1 MKGIYKGD
9 CMCTLKDKI
18 NVLESMIVLDLDKT
32 LLNSENQIS
41 EYTVNVLAQYKA
53 NGGQIVI
60 ATGRAITRSR
70 KYAEQIGAVGLI
82 TLNGSVTYCNNEII
96 AQTPIDKEK
105 VYDMVQ
111 RLMAIDGMS
120 MSVCYPDYMI
130 TSNPKFAVP
139 GVNDYN
145 DMKEFSLD
153 EIQNIKA
160 FSMNYEAMD
169 AIDYDFYGCR
179 KITSQKEEGFHVIA
193 CKDVDKINGIK
204 VLCDYLGIS
213 IENTIAFGDDYN
225 DLQMLKQC
233 GIGVA
238 MANASEMVKDEA
250 NTVAL
255 SNNEDGVGVW
265 LNQYFNLNI

>member
-1 MKGIYKGD
+1 M
-9 CMCTLKDKI
+9 I
-18 NVLESMIVLDLDKT
+18 NIAESMIVLDLDKT

-41 EYTVNVLAQYKA
+41 EYTVNVLKKYKDC
-53 NGGQIVI
+53 GGRIVV

-70 KYAEQIGAVGLI
+70 KYVEQIGAVGLI
-82 TLNGSVTYCNNEII
+82 TLNGSVTYYNNEII
-96 AQTPIDKEK
+96 AQTPIDREK

-120 MSVCYPDYMI
+120 MAVCYPDYMI

-145 DMKEFSLD
+145 DMKQFSLD

-160 FSMNYEAMD
+160 FSSNYEAMD
-169 AIDYDFYGCR
+169 AIDYDSYGCR

-204 VLCDYLGIS
+204 VLCNHLGIN
-213 IENTIAFGDDYN
+213 IKNTIAFGDGTN
-225 DLQMLKQC
+225 DIDLFELADESYAMENAVEELKQIATAV
-233 GIGVA
+233 IG
-238 MANASEMVKDEA
+238 
-250 NTVAL
+250 
-255 SNNEDGVGVW
+255 SNNEDGVAKW
-265 LNQYFNLNI
+265 LMQHYKV

>member
-1 MKGIYKGD
+1 MQEFKNS
-9 CMCTLKDKI
+9 I
-18 NVLESMIVLDLDKT
+18 NASESLIVLDLDKT

-41 EYTVNVLAQYKA
+41 EYNLNVLKQYKA
-53 NGGQIVI
+53 RGGRIAI

-70 KYAEQIGAVGLI
+70 KYVEQIEACGLI
-82 TLNGSVTYCNNEII
+82 TLNGSVTYYNNEII
-96 AQTPIDKEK
+96 AQTPIDKDK

-120 MSVCYPDYMI
+120 MAVCYPDYMI

-139 GVNDYN
+139 GVNDYC
-145 DMKEFSLD
+145 DMKQFSLD

-160 FSMNYEAMD
+160 FSSNYEAMD

-204 VLCDYLGIS
+204 VLCTHLGIKL
-213 IENTIAFGDDYN
+213 ENTIAFGDDYN

-238 MANASEMVKDEA
+238 MANASEMVKNEA
-250 NTVAL
+250 NTVTL

-265 LNQYFNLNI
+265 LNEYFHLLND

>member
-1 MKGIYKGD
+1 MQEF
-9 CMCTLKDKI
+9 I
-18 NVLESMIVLDLDKT
+18 NIIKLSESMIVLDLDKT
-32 LLNSENQIS
+32 LLNSENKIG
-41 EYTVNVLAQYKA
+41 EYTVNVLKKYKDC
-53 NGGQIVI
+53 GGRIVI

-70 KYAEQIGAVGLI
+70 KYAEQIGACGLI
-82 TLNGSVTYCNNEII
+82 TLNGSVTYYNNEII
-96 AQTPIDKEK
+96 AQTPINKEK

-160 FSMNYEAMD
+160 FSSNYEAMD
-169 AIDYDFYGCR
+169 AIDYDSYGCR

-204 VLCDYLGIS
+204 VLCNHLGIN
-213 IENTIAFGDDYN
+213 IKNTIAFGDDYN

-233 GIGVA
+233 GIGIA

-250 NTVAL
+250 NTVTL
-255 SNNEDGVGVW
+255 SNTEDGVGVW
-265 LNQYFNLNI
+265 LNEYFNLNI